1 MKTGRNRRLIC
12 LLTVF
17 ALLAASLCNA
27 VCLGTF
33 AESGEITVLNEETGE
48 NGGFCVEISDEKAKV
63 GSFSY
68 KATPG
73 SSNHD
78 YWMIRTKLPK
88 TVYIK
93 ETTKDGTDGALR
105 FWVWVEKRTDVILNW
120 NGSQVQLG
128 EDWDK
133 NVYVWAGWDTQITA
147 DGWNEI
153 ILPFEKAGKVGKP
166 DSGSISYINIR
177 NGNARFKTTVYI
189 DDIRIGA
196 VKEEPEPETDE
207 NLILNDEIGE
217 NGGFCAEIS
226 DEKAKVGSFS
236 YKATPGSSNR
246 DYWMIRTK
254 LKREMDITQKKK
266 GGLHFWVYVN
276 SAKEVKLNWNGSQAQ
291 FGEEWDKNVYIWS
304 GWDTQIISD
313 GWNEIYL
320 PFEKAGRAGTPD
332 DSKMSYINIR
342 MGNARFNTAVFI
354 DDIRIAFASSAV
366 MPEIP
371 DDIILSDE
379 AGESAGFCATLSDE
393 QVKSGN
399 FAYKACTGI
408 NNHDFWFVRTD
419 SGLPRTLNISRKTA
433 DGTKGAVSFWI
444 WVDSKRNV
452 IDNWKGSQL
461 QLGEGWDKNVYIWSG
476 WDTQIRNDGWNRIVL
491 NFSVAGKNGT
501 PRNNALKYM
510 NIRMGNALYKT
521 TVYIDDI
528 RITSDEYKI
537 NDKPT
542 VDGAKMFQPFESMSK
557 IIFET
562 NFVEKIWLD
571 TDDKT
576 QGDSSLSFTTK
587 KGMFTFRYEPTE
599 PVDASKYN
607 CLEFDLYVP
616 ATDFF
621 DFSAASLEL
630 TSSGKCDVNEM
641 SWGFGNLQLT
651 PGWNHIVFSFE
662 RAAFTTD
669 FKNARDIDL
678 TAINYMRFY
687 ALEASAYIGRELTWK
702 IDNMVFTN
710 NGLPPM
716 EKKTY
721 SVVNNTAYDVKLTA
735 AEGVL
740 PDNGVFTVNDKAD
753 ISKTLLKRA
762 DGVNYI
768 LLDLS
773 FYKDDIEYLLPGNAK
788 ITLAKDKKISAFEN
802 VYLYR
807 IDVNGSVSEVKNV
820 NKSSNIAWEE
830 DRKFCTYMLT
840 DAPLDISVLGGEVKG
855 AKLKYI
861 TLAAAVALVLGAAAL
876 TAVILKKR
884 AQRGKK
890 G

>member
-1 MKTGRNRRLIC
+1 M
-12 LLTVF
+12 
-17 ALLAASLCNA
+17 
-27 VCLGTF
+27 
-33 AESGEITVLNEETGE
+33 
-48 NGGFCVEISDEKAKV
+48 
-63 GSFSY
+63 Y
-68 KATPG
+68 
-73 SSNHD
+73 
-78 YWMIRTKLPK
+78 
-88 TVYIK
+88 
-93 ETTKDGTDGALR
+93 
-105 FWVWVEKRTDVILNW
+105 
-120 NGSQVQLG
+120 
-128 EDWDK
+128 
-133 NVYVWAGWDTQITA
+133 
-147 DGWNEI
+147 
-153 ILPFEKAGKVGKP
+153 
-166 DSGSISYINIR
+166 
-177 NGNARFKTTVYI
+177 
-189 DDIRIGA
+189 
-196 VKEEPEPETDE
+196 
-207 NLILNDEIGE
+207 
-217 NGGFCAEIS
+217 
-226 DEKAKVGSFS
+226 
-236 YKATPGSSNR
+236 
-246 DYWMIRTK
+246 
-254 LKREMDITQKKK
+254 
-266 GGLHFWVYVN
+266 
-276 SAKEVKLNWNGSQAQ
+276 
-291 FGEEWDKNVYIWS
+291 
-304 GWDTQIISD
+304 
-313 GWNEIYL
+313 
-320 PFEKAGRAGTPD
+320 
-332 DSKMSYINIR
+332 YINIR

>member
-1 MKTGRNRRLIC
+1 
-12 LLTVF
+12 
-17 ALLAASLCNA
+17 
-27 VCLGTF
+27 
-33 AESGEITVLNEETGE
+33 
-48 NGGFCVEISDEKAKV
+48 
-63 GSFSY
+63 
-68 KATPG
+68 
-73 SSNHD
+73 
-78 YWMIRTKLPK
+78 
-88 TVYIK
+88 
-93 ETTKDGTDGALR
+93 
-105 FWVWVEKRTDVILNW
+105 
-120 NGSQVQLG
+120 
-128 EDWDK
+128 
-133 NVYVWAGWDTQITA
+133 
-147 DGWNEI
+147 
-153 ILPFEKAGKVGKP
+153 
-166 DSGSISYINIR
+166 
-177 NGNARFKTTVYI
+177 
-189 DDIRIGA
+189 
-196 VKEEPEPETDE
+196 
-207 NLILNDEIGE
+207 
-217 NGGFCAEIS
+217 
-226 DEKAKVGSFS
+226 
-236 YKATPGSSNR
+236 
-246 DYWMIRTK
+246 
-254 LKREMDITQKKK
+254 
-266 GGLHFWVYVN
+266 
-276 SAKEVKLNWNGSQAQ
+276 
-291 FGEEWDKNVYIWS
+291 
-304 GWDTQIISD
+304 
-313 GWNEIYL
+313 
-320 PFEKAGRAGTPD
+320 
-332 DSKMSYINIR
+332 
-342 MGNARFNTAVFI
+342 
-354 DDIRIAFASSAV
+354 

-501 PRNNALKYM
+501 PRNNALKYL

-542 VDGAKMFQPFESMSK
+542 VDGSKMFQPFESMSK

-861 TLAAAVALVLGAAAL
+861 TLAAGL
-876 TAVILKKR
+876 
-884 AQRGKK
+884 
-890 G
+890 

>member
-1 MKTGRNRRLIC
+1 MITG
-12 LLTVF
+12 
-17 ALLAASLCNA
+17 
-27 VCLGTF
+27 
-33 AESGEITVLNEETGE
+33 
-48 NGGFCVEISDEKAKV
+48 
-63 GSFSY
+63 
-68 KATPG
+68 
-73 SSNHD
+73 
-78 YWMIRTKLPK
+78 
-88 TVYIK
+88 
-93 ETTKDGTDGALR
+93 
-105 FWVWVEKRTDVILNW
+105 
-120 NGSQVQLG
+120 
-128 EDWDK
+128 
-133 NVYVWAGWDTQITA
+133 
-147 DGWNEI
+147 
-153 ILPFEKAGKVGKP
+153 
-166 DSGSISYINIR
+166 
-177 NGNARFKTTVYI
+177 
-189 DDIRIGA
+189 
-196 VKEEPEPETDE
+196 
-207 NLILNDEIGE
+207 
-217 NGGFCAEIS
+217 
-226 DEKAKVGSFS
+226 
-236 YKATPGSSNR
+236 
-246 DYWMIRTK
+246 
-254 LKREMDITQKKK
+254 
-266 GGLHFWVYVN
+266 
-276 SAKEVKLNWNGSQAQ
+276 
-291 FGEEWDKNVYIWS
+291 
-304 GWDTQIISD
+304 
-313 GWNEIYL
+313 
-320 PFEKAGRAGTPD
+320 
-332 DSKMSYINIR
+332 
-342 MGNARFNTAVFI
+342 
-354 DDIRIAFASSAV
+354 
-366 MPEIP
+366 
-371 DDIILSDE
+371 
-379 AGESAGFCATLSDE
+379 
-393 QVKSGN
+393 
-399 FAYKACTGI
+399 
-408 NNHDFWFVRTD
+408 
-419 SGLPRTLNISRKTA
+419 
-433 DGTKGAVSFWI
+433 
-444 WVDSKRNV
+444 
-452 IDNWKGSQL
+452 KGSQL

-491 NFSVAGKNGT
+491 NFSAAGKNGT
-501 PRNNALKYM
+501 PRNNALKYL

-587 KGMFTFRYEPTE
+587 KGMFTFRYEPAE

-710 NGLPPM
+710 NGLPPV

-735 AEGVL
+735 AEGIL

-762 DGVNYI
+762 DGANYI

-788 ITLAKDKKISAFEN
+788 ITLAKDKKISAFEK
-802 VYLYR
+802 VYVYR

-820 NKSSNIAWEE
+820 NKSSDIAWEE

-840 DAPLDISVLGGEVKG
+840 EAPLDISVSGGAEKG
-855 AKLKYI
+855 AEVKYI
-861 TLAAAVALVLGAAAL
+861 TAAAAAALVLGAAAL